1 MEKDRPLNNVIA
13 LLKKN
18 KVGFTS
24 HQIYNIGKDVVST
37 ITNTMW
43 FLDPFIEKLKDRT
56 VNIPAMFSQLTK
68 YRNLKKQ
75 HKKAPQVRNSIEDI

>member
-1 MEKDRPLNNVIA
+1 MEKDRPFNNVIA

-43 FLDPFIEKLKDRT
+43 FLDPFIEKLKDRS
-56 VNIPAMFSQLTK
+56 VNIPAMFSHAT
-68 YRNLKKQ
+68 Y
-75 HKKAPQVRNSIEDI
+75 